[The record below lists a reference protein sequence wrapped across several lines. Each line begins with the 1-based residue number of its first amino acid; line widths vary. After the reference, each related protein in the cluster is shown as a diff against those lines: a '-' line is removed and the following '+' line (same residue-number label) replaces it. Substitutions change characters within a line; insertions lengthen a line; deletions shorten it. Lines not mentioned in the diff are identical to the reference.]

1 MSYDEAFHLFNSKAF
16 DKEHPTEDYLELS
29 QAFIHYA
36 NGLPLAIEV
45 FGSFLYNKS
54 MYEWKCELDRLKEYP
69 EGKILNILQLS
80 FDRLQETEKEIF
92 LHIAFFLELYKS
104 RNYYSNIR
112 SSSTLL

>member
-54 MYEWKCELDRLKEYP
+54 TYEWKCELDRLKEYP
-69 EGKILNILQLS
+69 KGKILNILQLS